1 MSPNGRHDDGSSGP
15 SARGRIAALTVL
27 AALLVGACSAP
38 APPGTPHTA
47 ASTATQPAGP
57 TFVELPGPRVS
68 YACANLPAAGSGGA
82 TVVLLAGLDTE
93 MTIWELTRLELG
105 AVPVCTY
112 DRANLG
118 KSDLVPGPRLFT
130 ASVEELDE
138 FLEAAKV
145 PPPYLLV
152 GHSYGGLVAM
162 LYAAR
167 HPENVHSLLLV
178 DALLPFEDDLDE
190 LSKPAAEVQAGR
202 KELNSNREQ
211 LTIYGK
217 LPDSEDVAS
226 SLPAVPIVYLFGR
239 LQDLTEPGWP
249 AGAYLRRMR
258 AFINSLP
265 NGKIVEV
272 NAGHGI
278 PLEDPAAIARE
289 VHAIR

>member
-1 MSPNGRHDDGSSGP
+1 M
-15 SARGRIAALTVL
+15 
-27 AALLVGACSAP
+27 
-38 APPGTPHTA
+38 
-47 ASTATQPAGP
+47 
-57 TFVELPGPRVS
+57 S